1 MYNFAKASAKVF
13 LALFFRVKVFGKENI
28 PKRGAFILCP
38 NHRSVIDPLF
48 VSCNISR
55 QVFYMAKQE
64 LFTEH
69 GVLFKKLL
77 YSLGAFPV
85 VRQSADKEA
94 VNLASEHIK
103 NGRTV
108 GIFPQGK
115 ISHKEKDFDIK
126 AGAAMLALK
135 TGTDILPVS
144 IYFKGRLNPFKKV
157 TVRFGKIIPVKK
169 AEKSIAGKSRQLAK
183 VLSNAVVSQLE
194 EEHCK

>member
-13 LALFFRVKVFGKENI
+13 LALSFRVKVCGKENI
-28 PKRGAFILCP
+28 PQSGALILCP
-38 NHRSVIDPLF
+38 NHRSVIDPMF

-69 GVLFKKLL
+69 GALFKKLL

-85 VRQSADKEA
+85 TRQSADKDA
-94 VNLASEHIK
+94 VNLAAEHLE
-103 NGRTV
+103 NGRIV

-115 ISHKEKDFDIK
+115 ISHGEKDFDIK

-135 TGTDILPVS
+135 TGTNILPVS
-144 IYFKGRLNPFKKV
+144 IYFEGKLKPFKKV
-157 TVRFGKIIPVKK
+157 TVRFGKIIPVKQ
-169 AEKSIAGKSRQLAK
+169 AEKGVAGKSRQLAK
-183 VLSNAVVSQLE
+183 VLSNTVVSQLE
-194 EEHCK
+194 EEHCI